1 MVPSRD
7 PRQLPGERRLQAARG
22 RRRIGKSPVEPD
34 RGCHVRLV
42 RFRLTVDGCSERPR
56 LRLDHRWLSVVL
68 VPRRSVGLAALAR
81 RGTRSGRSASRSSGD
96 VPWPACSRPPAVLR
110 AASSASARALT
121 RQEPPTGRMPGRP
134 VVPRARPQARRR
146 SAALQ
151 LPAPEWPWPARPGWP
166 DPQQWSYRSSSR
178 PTVPAPDLD
187 RGAATRCCPRRP
199 APRRR
204 RSVANAR
211 LAAILL
217 GPTRTLRL
225 RSRVAFSSWLRSR
238 RTTALRSDSAAV
250 RKSRWKRPFP
260 TRGVRC
266 GIAFAPFIS
275 SAEAAHRRGSF
286 WTSATATESRR
297 VSASG
302 DRATHS
308 MRGTASRIP
317 KPRDERRSPTGR

>member
-68 VPRRSVGLAALAR
+68 VPRRSVGPCRPGAPRL
-81 RGTRSGRSASRSSGD
+81 RSGRSASRSSGD

-134 VVPRARPQARRR
+134 VVPRARPRARRR

-151 LPAPEWPWPARPGWP
+151 RPAPEWPWPARPGWP
-166 DPQQWSYRSSSR
+166 DPHQWSYRSSSR

-187 RGAATRCCPRRP
+187 RGAATRCCPAPARKRRAGEEERGERKARRNPSRSDPHLAP
-199 APRRR
+199 ALA
-204 RSVANAR
+204 SGFQQ
-211 LAAILL
+211 LAALPSHY
-217 GPTRTLRL
+217 GAQKRQ
-225 RSRVAFSSWLRSR
+225 RSREEEQVEEALPDSWCPLWHCLCS
-238 RTTALRSDSAAV
+238 V
-250 RKSRWKRPFP
+250 HF
-260 TRGVRC
+260 
-266 GIAFAPFIS
+266 
-275 SAEAAHRRGSF
+275 ERRGRP
-286 WTSATATESRR
+286 SARIFLDIR
-297 VSASG
+297 
-302 DRATHS
+302 DRH
-308 MRGTASRIP
+308 GI
-317 KPRDERRSPTGR
+317 ETGIGLR